1 MFQYYF
7 NALIKGIIEGVTEFL
22 PISSTGHLI
31 LARSWFPLTPN
42 ASRVKALDDV
52 FDIVIQFPAVFA
64 VLILFRARLWE
75 SVRTL
80 PSNPRSL
87 RFWLGLV
94 LAFIPAAVVG
104 LLLNKEIDKRLMFP
118 VPVAGAMIVGGIILL
133 LVDRGADSGKFTK
146 AEDVPLPHAFFIG
159 VFQCFALFPGTSRSA
174 ATIIGG
180 RLLHLTRA
188 AAAEYSF
195 FLAIPTM
202 FAAFAFKLFKARHEL
217 RADEAPV
224 LLIGSVTSFIVAWIV
239 VKWLIGYVQKHSLAV
254 FGYYRIVLGAA
265 TPLYFCFVVAR
276 PGS

>member
-1 MFQYYF
+1 
-7 NALIKGIIEGVTEFL
+7 
-22 PISSTGHLI
+22 
-31 LARSWFPLTPN
+31 
-42 ASRVKALDDV
+42 
-52 FDIVIQFPAVFA
+52 
-64 VLILFRARLWE
+64 
-75 SVRTL
+75 VRTL

-265 TPLYFCFVVAR
+265 TLLYFCFVVAR

>member
-1 MFQYYF
+1 MIHYYF

-31 LARSWFPLTPN
+31 IARTWFPLSPD
-42 ASRVKALDDV
+42 AARVKPLDDV
-52 FDIVIQFPAVFA
+52 FDIIIQFPAVLA
-64 VLILFRARLWE
+64 VLILFRLRLWE

-80 PSNPRSL
+80 PSNPRS
-87 RFWLGLV
+87 RSFWFGLV

-118 VPVAGAMIVGGIILL
+118 VPVACAMIIGGIVLL
-133 LVDRGADSGKFTK
+133 LVDRGEDSGKFAK

-174 ATIIGG
+174 ATIVGG
-180 RLLHLTRA
+180 RLMHLTRA

-202 FAAFAFKLFKARHEL
+202 FAAFIFKLYRARQEL

-224 LLIGSVTSFIVAWIV
+224 LIIGSVTSFIVAWIV
-239 VKWLIGYVQKHSLAV
+239 VKWLIGYVQKHSLAI
-254 FGYYRIVLGAA
+254 FGYYRIVVGAA
-265 TPLYFCFVVAR
+265 TLIYFYTLVSR
-276 PGS
+276 